1 MAEQLCN
8 DLDGLPILILQ
19 EGRFWPAK
27 VDNTQLEGVFTVVI
41 ERARQSKPI
50 IMARDDILRDS
61 VNIVW
66 DKFIFEGFL

>member
-1 MAEQLCN
+1 LPDATLLAEHLTN
-8 DLDGLPILILQ
+8 DLHGLHILILQ

-61 VNIVW
+61 VR
-66 DKFIFEGFL
+66 FLPSF